1 MNKTSKQTEVNAEE
15 LFRKYMYLMCNKES
29 EKTYRLK
36 SEAGEGIM
44 HNYEIASGIE
54 LVYSELESYYP
65 VVKEV
70 PESVDYIEIM
80 YMVEGHADFEMEN
93 RRVSSVDK
101 GDICIFNSRIGAK
114 RISFGKGGIRC
125 ISIVLLVDT
134 LNDELNRVFGT
145 KEFDNK
151 PLFRYTIDA
160 DSCISFAANEM
171 LRTIFTEMVLL
182 PEEYGEFH
190 RKILTIRAILALL
203 DIKVGKNVGYRYF
216 SGDSANKVH
225 AARKLLGEN
234 ISSDI
239 SVEELAEKVKLNRT
253 TLQRVFK
260 QMYGV
265 TIFEY
270 RTQVRMQESK
280 NLLIDNDLTVTEIA
294 GLCGYSNASKFSA
307 TFKKYFGLTPTEWK
321 NTDSVD

>member
-1 MNKTSKQTEVNAEE
+1 MQNRPKQTELNAEE
-15 LFRKYMYLMCNKES
+15 LFRKYMYVMCSRES

-54 LVYSELESYYP
+54 LVYSELEAYYP

-70 PESVDYIEIM
+70 PDSVDYIEIM

-93 RRVSSVDK
+93 RRVSSADK

-114 RISFGKGGIRC
+114 KISFGDGGIRC

-134 LNDELNRVFGT
+134 LRDELNRFFGT
-145 KEFDNK
+145 EDFSDK
-151 PLFRYTIDA
+151 PVFEYAVNA
-160 DSCISFAANEM
+160 DSCISFAADEM
-171 LRTIFTEMVLL
+171 LRRIFTEMVLL
-182 PEEYGEFH
+182 PEKYGEYH
-190 RKILTIRAILALL
+190 RKLLAIRAVLALL
-203 DIKVGKNVGYRYF
+203 DIKVGKNPGYRYF

-225 AARKLLGEN
+225 AARKMLGEN
-234 ISSDI
+234 IAADI
-239 SVEELAEKVKLNRT
+239 SIEEAAKKANLNRT

-260 QMYGV
+260 QMYGL

-270 RTQVRMQESK
+270 RTQVRMQEAK
-280 NLLIDNDLTVTEIA
+280 NLLVDNDLTVTEIA
-294 GLCGYSNASKFSA
+294 GICGYSNASKFSA
-307 TFKKYFGLTPTEWK
+307 AFKKHFGLTPTEWK
-321 NTDSVD
+321 NTVFAD

>member
-1 MNKTSKQTEVNAEE
+1 MTLVNAEE
-15 LFRKYMYLMCNKES
+15 LFKKYMFIMCDKES

-36 SEAGEGIM
+36 SNAGEGIM
-44 HNYEIASGIE
+44 RNYNIGYGIE

-93 RRVSSVDK
+93 RRVASADK

-114 RISFGKGGIRC
+114 KISFGKGGIRC
-125 ISIVLLVDT
+125 VSIVVLVDT
-134 LNDELNRVFGT
+134 LGDELNRFFGT
-145 KEFDNK
+145 KKFGSE
-151 PLFRYTIDA
+151 PLFEYATGA
-160 DSCISFAANEM
+160 DSCICFAANEM
-171 LRTIFTEMVLL
+171 LKTIFTEMVLL

-190 RKILTIRAILALL
+190 RKLLAIRAILALL
-203 DIKVGKNVGYRYF
+203 NAKNGKSLNYSYF

-225 AARKLLGEN
+225 AARKILSEN
-234 ISSDI
+234 LAVDI
-239 SVEELAEKVKLNRT
+239 SIEELAEKVNLNRT

-265 TIFEY
+265 TVFEY

-280 NLLIDNDLTVTEIA
+280 NLLLDNKLSVTEIA
-294 GLCGYSNASKFSA
+294 GLCGYANASKFSA
-307 TFKKYFGLTPTEWK
+307 AFRKCFGVTPTEWK
-321 NTDSVD
+321 RRDN